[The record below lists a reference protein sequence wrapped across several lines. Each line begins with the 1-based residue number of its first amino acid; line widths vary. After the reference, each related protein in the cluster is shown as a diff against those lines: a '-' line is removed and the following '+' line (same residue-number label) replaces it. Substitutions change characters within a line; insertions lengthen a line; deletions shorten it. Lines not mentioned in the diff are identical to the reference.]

1 MKPAEAKRLA
11 ELAGCTGDSWKAK
24 SIQQLWAG
32 MGHIYE
38 LQCGD
43 ERIVAKVVKLPKRC
57 DSVGDRRKAKSYECE
72 AAFYR
77 DGYAAQLLDAGVV
90 VPRPLHVEARSDGV
104 TIVMS
109 RLDGRPGAFDR
120 RGTEAAL
127 AALARL
133 HACFWGPRADEAVAG
148 GLQPQGTMSYLDTR
162 KDEFDSMPTR
172 GWEGRLRLAA
182 RAIDERLKADRM
194 QSVVHGDPK
203 DANFYFAADGTP
215 QLYDFQYCGKACPAK
230 DVAYCLCCGSSAW
243 DDADD
248 LARGYHR
255 DLSAALASRGD
266 EAPPLDAFLETLE
279 LAYADLGR
287 WMSGWGWW
295 GNDLEPRIRRLLD
308 RLDGGAA
315 LAPSEYE
322 VAIRR
327 EFPV

>member
-11 ELAGCTGDSWKAK
+11 ELAGCTGDAWKAK

-77 DGYAAQLLDAGVV
+77 DGYALQCIDAGVV

-127 AALARL
+127 SSLARL

-148 GLQPQGTMSYLDTR
+148 GLQEQGTMWCVHESET
-162 KDEFDSMPTR
+162 SM
-172 GWEGRLRLAA
+172 
-182 RAIDERLKADRM
+182 
-194 QSVVHGDPK
+194 S
-203 DANFYFAADGTP
+203 
-215 QLYDFQYCGKACPAK
+215 
-230 DVAYCLCCGSSAW
+230 
-243 DDADD
+243 
-248 LARGYHR
+248 
-255 DLSAALASRGD
+255 
-266 EAPPLDAFLETLE
+266 
-279 LAYADLGR
+279 
-287 WMSGWGWW
+287 
-295 GNDLEPRIRRLLD
+295 LLD
-308 RLDGGAA
+308 GHFHAGTWTREPTSSRQCRQRGG
-315 LAPSEYE
+315 
-322 VAIRR
+322 RGG
-327 EFPV
+327 

>member
-127 AALARL
+127 SSLARL

-148 GLQPQGTMSYLDTR
+148 GLQEQGTMWCVHESETSMSLLDGHFHAGTWTR
-162 KDEFDSMPTR
+162 EPTSSTPCRRAAGRAGCGWRPEPSTR
-172 GWEGRLRLAA
+172 G
-182 RAIDERLKADRM
+182 
-194 QSVVHGDPK
+194 
-203 DANFYFAADGTP
+203 
-215 QLYDFQYCGKACPAK
+215 
-230 DVAYCLCCGSSAW
+230 
-243 DDADD
+243 
-248 LARGYHR
+248 
-255 DLSAALASRGD
+255 
-266 EAPPLDAFLETLE
+266 
-279 LAYADLGR
+279 
-287 WMSGWGWW
+287 
-295 GNDLEPRIRRLLD
+295 
-308 RLDGGAA
+308 
-315 LAPSEYE
+315 
-322 VAIRR
+322 
-327 EFPV
+327 